1 MPPEE
6 MGEPMPPPMEEP
18 PPAAFEPAAPQPAA
32 PIEPAAPSGPA
43 ADAGPAKDAG
53 SDRYAALPVTFQ
65 IYSENFLDTQ
75 DLMDVFK
82 LFARSGE
89 GVGVIVTPANPQMQ
103 MSVELLGESGELLSQ
118 TQAPNPGAPI
128 SFQTSPLDK
137 NSVIY
142 LQIKDMNLM
151 AGVAPP
157 GETRKYSLELK
168 PITAPEPPPPPPTA
182 AMEGTS
188 QEGAPTEEPL
198 PPEGEEPGFFSD
210 PLIRYGLIGLG
221 VLMALLA
228 TMLFL
233 RKRRA
238 KAQAEAEEVAEPL
251 MQEPPAEAPPAEEP
265 KKEEE
270 QGGGPPHAE

>member
-1 MPPEE
+1 MLPGQEETEPIPPE
-6 MGEPMPPPMEEP
+6 MAEPMPPTMET
-18 PPAAFEPAAPQPAA
+18 PAPTAV
-32 PIEPAAPSGPA
+32 GPA

-53 SDRYAALPVTFQ
+53 SDRYSALPVTFQ
-65 IYSENFLDTQ
+65 IYAENFLDTQ
-75 DLMDVFK
+75 DTMDVFK
-82 LFARSGE
+82 LFARAGE
-89 GVGVIVTPANPQMQ
+89 GVGVIVAPSSPQMQ
-103 MSVELLGESGELLSQ
+103 MSVELMGENGELLSQ

-151 AGVAPP
+151 MGVSPP

-168 PITAPEPPPPPPTA
+168 PLTAPEPPPPPPTA
-182 AMEGTS
+182 MEGTFPKS
-188 QEGAPTEEPL
+188 RIPEEPL
-198 PPEGEEPGFFSD
+198 PPEGEGAPGFFSD
-210 PLIRYGLIGLG
+210 PLMLYGGIGLG
-221 VLMALLA
+221 VLGALLA
-228 TMLFL
+228 VMMFL

-251 MQEPPAEAPPAEEP
+251 MEPQPAQEPPAEAPPAEEEP

>member
-1 MPPEE
+1 MPPVPSAMPEAMPPVQEE
-6 MGEPMPPPMEEP
+6 TEPIPPEMAEPMPPPMEA
-18 PPAAFEPAAPQPAA
+18 PAPTTIA
-32 PIEPAAPSGPA
+32 PA

-53 SDRYAALPVTFQ
+53 SDRYSALPVTFQ
-65 IYSENFLDTQ
+65 IYAENFLDVQ
-75 DLMDVFK
+75 DTIDVFK
-82 LFARSGE
+82 LFARAGE
-89 GVGVIVTPANPQMQ
+89 GIGVIVTPSSPQMQ
-103 MSVELLGESGELLSQ
+103 MSVELMGENGELLSQ
-118 TQAPNPGAPI
+118 TQAPNAGAPI

-151 AGVAPP
+151 MGVSPP

-168 PITAPEPPPPPPTA
+168 PLTAPQPPPPPPTA
-182 AMEGTS
+182 ME
-188 QEGAPTEEPL
+188 TEEPL
-198 PPEGEEPGFFSD
+198 PPEGEGAPGFFSD
-210 PLIRYGLIGLG
+210 PLMLYGGIGLG
-221 VLMALLA
+221 VLGALLA
-228 TMLFL
+228 VMMFL

-251 MQEPPAEAPPAEEP
+251 MQEPPPAEEP